1 MKKRLIAF
9 LLILVILVPCVASA
23 ETWYRL
29 KEQKRLWNLP
39 NYDSKV
45 MDTYRADWALSVNS
59 SVDKTWSAITFSNGV
74 SGYLEKK

>member
-1 MKKRLIAF
+1 MKKRLVAF

-45 MDTYRADWALSVNS
+45 MDTYRGDWALTVNS
-59 SVDKTWSAITFSNGV
+59 SVDKTWSGITVSNGV
-74 SGYLEKK
+74 SGYLEK

>member
-1 MKKRLIAF
+1 MKKRLVAF

-39 NYDSKV
+39 NYDSK
-45 MDTYRADWALSVNS
+45 
-59 SVDKTWSAITFSNGV
+59 
-74 SGYLEKK
+74 